1 MLPFNDGVHLRMQF
15 EIRHLARLLLPYIRD
30 RKVSYGF
37 DTTSGLKDS
46 GNNGSGKKSIVIE
59 FSSPNIGDKF
69 HGKHLRSTILGSQ
82 LVHLHRALG
91 WDVHAINYLGDW
103 SKKTALVG
111 VGWEDLG
118 LGSEDKFAE
127 DPIGHL
133 LEVYNEVE
141 KQFAPEQK
149 HAKEVRDKSL
159 KGADEAKGE
168 DTAAIESQGLFA
180 KRNDFF
186 KRMENGDP
194 KAVDLCN
201 RFRDVSVERYKA
213 LYARLNVT
221 FDEYSGESQIPVGAM
236 SEVEEALRAKGMLEE
251 QEGSW
256 LINMKKHGEKGGAA
270 IIRDRTGSH
279 TYLLRDVAAVIG
291 RFKKYRF
298 DKMLYV
304 VASDHDLHFQRV
316 VKILEMMG
324 MGDLSRKVQHVH
336 FSKTSQVPEGIA
348 RGDALEGI
356 LLQSRKETE
365 KSIADE
371 PDKSSLLE
379 KAGHTPE
386 SLCAAGL
393 HIDGLNAK
401 RATDHTF
408 DLAQNSSFVN
418 GTGPEFLFTLAKIKG
433 LVEGQDVPDVSALS
447 GDDLSPIDETFADL
461 LRLLAQFP
469 DVVAAAHKSFE
480 PSLIVSFLA
489 SLSSQVSECWEG
501 LEVED
506 DILAPRVAVFDATRQ
521 VLENGLRLLGIG
533 A

>member
-1 MLPFNDGVHLRMQF
+1 MQF
-15 EIRHLARLLLPYIRD
+15 EIHALAQLLLPYIRD
-30 RKVSYGF
+30 RNVSYGF

-46 GNNGSGKKSIVIE
+46 GNTESGKKSIVIE

-69 HGKHLRSTILGSQ
+69 HGKHLRSTILGSH
-82 LVHLHRALG
+82 LVQLHRAMG

-159 KGADEAKGE
+159 KGAEEAKGE

-180 KRNDFF
+180 KRNEFF
-186 KRMENGDP
+186 KRMEDGDP

-201 RFRDVSVERYKA
+201 RFRDVSVEHYKA
-213 LYARLNVT
+213 LYARLGVT
-221 FDEYSGESQIPVGAM
+221 FDEYSGESQIPVDAM
-236 SEVEEALRAKGMLEE
+236 NEVEETLKSKGLLEE

-279 TYLLRDVAAVIG
+279 TYLLRDIAAVIE
-291 RFKKYRF
+291 RDKKYHF

-304 VASDHDLHFQRV
+304 VALDHDLHFQRV

-336 FSKTSQVPEGIA
+336 FSKNSQVPEDIA

-356 LLQSRKETE
+356 LLQSRKATE
-365 KSIADE
+365 KSLTDE

-379 KAGHTPE
+379 EAGQTPD
-386 SLCAAGL
+386 SVCAAGL
-393 HIDGLNAK
+393 HTDGLNVK

-408 DLAQNSSFVN
+408 DLGQDSWGA
-418 GTGPEFLFTLAKIKG
+418 GPEFLFTLAKIKG
-433 LVEGQDVPDVSALS
+433 LMKGQDVPDVSALS
-447 GDDLSPIDETFADL
+447 GDDLAPTEDETFADL

-489 SLSSQVSECWEG
+489 SLSAQVSECWEG
-501 LEVED
+501 LEDDD
-506 DILAPRVAVFDATRQ
+506 DIFASRIAVFDATRQ
-521 VLENGLRLLGIG
+521 ILENGLRLLGIG